1 MHLVEPKP
9 HLSTAPIVGLERPS
23 VRGKFLYAGDEK
35 FFVRGVT
42 YGTFCP
48 NAQGGEY
55 DRGTV
60 ERDFAE
66 MAKHHINTVR
76 VYTVPPRWLLHTASR
91 YGLRVMVGL
100 PWEQHVAFLDDQN
113 RIRSIEER
121 VRTAARVC
129 AGHPAILCYAIGN
142 EIPASI
148 VRWHGAPRVE
158 RFLKGLYQIVKAED
172 PGALVTYVNYPS
184 TEYLRLDFVDL
195 VSFNVYLES
204 QDALERYLARL
215 HNLAGNRPLLLAEV
229 GLDSCRHGEAA
240 QAASLDSQVRT
251 AFTTGCGGAFVF
263 AWTDEWYRGGGD
275 IDDWAFG
282 LTTRDRRPKPALTAV
297 SQSFAESPFPPGTDW
312 PRVSVIVC
320 SYNGGRTLGDCL
332 EALCQIDYPDFEVI
346 VVDDGS
352 TDATPAVASEYDVRL
367 IRTENRG
374 LSSARNTGLMA
385 ATGEIVAYTD
395 DDAYPDPHW
404 LTYLAAMF
412 QRTNHAGIG
421 GPNIPP
427 RGDGPIADCVANA
440 PGGPVHVL
448 LDDELAEH
456 IPGCN
461 MAFRRERMIEI
472 GGFDPRYRVAGDDV
486 DICWRLQERGWTI
499 AFSPAAIVW
508 HHRRNSIRG
517 YWKQQQGYGKAETLL
532 EQKWPERFNA
542 VGHLCWAGRLY
553 GKGLTEALGSR
564 KGRIYG
570 GTWGTAPFQSLY
582 QPAPGIMASLPLLP
596 EWYLVVAAL
605 AAVSALGLLWA
616 PLFLALPLLA
626 FGITVPLLQAGLSAA
641 DASFPDPSTTR
652 RTRLKL
658 WGLTTFLHLL
668 QPLARLRG
676 RLCFGSLP
684 WRRRSWHRRVLPRPL
699 SMTVWTE
706 RWQAVE
712 DRLEAIED
720 RLKQNGAMVLR
731 GGGYDRWDLTVRGGL
746 LGNARIRMAVEEH
759 GGGKQLARFRIW
771 PACSPMGLYLTLPL
785 AVLAL
790 AAALEGAGGAA
801 LPLGVVALTLAI
813 RTLAECS
820 VATASVLSAV
830 ARLEG
835 REWTTPAT

>member
-385 ATGEIVAYTD
+385 VTGEIVAYTD

-461 MAFRRERMIEI
+461 MAFRRERLIEI